1 MDLSKSNNI
10 EYELYLTWLNE
21 DTIRKISND
30 LWEPEW
36 MLDKRLESLKI
47 FNSLKMPSYWPD
59 ISNINFDALVYYA
72 RPKLWSNTYLNS
84 WDEVPEEIKSTF
96 VKLWI
101 PEAEAKYLAWAW
113 GQFDS
118 TAIYHKVKENW
129 EKQWIIFDDMS
140 HAIKKYPDIVK
151 KYFMK
156 AVPANDHKFAAL
168 HWAVWSWWSFV
179 YIPRWIKL
187 TQPLQAY
194 FRMNTLA
201 WAQFEHTIIVLE
213 DEAEAQYIEGC
224 SAPKYNQLSL
234 HTWCVEIYVWKQAKM
249 RYSSVENW
257 STNTYNLN
265 TKRAIVDDYWIMERV
280 WWNLWSWAT
289 MLYPCSVLKWKYSK
303 SDNLSIV
310 MASKWQNQDVW
321 AKVIHIW
328 DNTSSN
334 IISKSI
340 SLQWWVNT
348 YRWLVKISKNANN
361 VVSSVN
367 CDALIIDDI
376 SVSKTIPL
384 IECDNATALISHEA
398 TAGKIDESQLF
409 YLMSRGVSE
418 EKAVSLL
425 VNWFV
430 SNVVKQLPLE
440 YAWELNRLIELEMEW
455 SVW

>member
-59 ISNINFDALVYYA
+59 ISNINFDELVYYA

-140 HAIKKYPDIVK
+140 HAIKKYPEMVK

-156 AVPANDHKFAAL
+156 EVPANDHKFAAL
-168 HWAVWSWWSFV
+168 HWAVRSWWSFV

-213 DEAEAQYIEGC
+213 DEAEAQYIEWC

-367 CDALIIDDI
+367 CDALIIDEI